1 MIANP
6 QHWTYTARKCY
17 KIGCVCSKCDEVPD
31 DIKKQCKMKYS
42 VIKLVRNIGKP
53 KEQ

>member
-6 QHWTYTARKCY
+6 RHWTYTAKKCY

>member
-6 QHWTYTARKCY
+6 RRWTYTAKKCY